1 MYTDGTILFLPAN
14 THSLNISNEERLR
27 AAICQTLLIH
37 PSTITL
43 RAFPMRAVFFKGKDH
58 PLIVQE
64 IKKFKPVKDQVLIRL
79 HNAALNHRDI
89 WTWREQNNVSAD
101 GIILGSDGCGIIEGV
116 GEDADPL
123 LIGLEVIINPSLE
136 WGNNPIV
143 QGNSF
148 RILGYPD
155 HGTFSDYIVISKKYV
170 FEKPEHLSF
179 AESAAV
185 PLSGLTAYRAL
196 FSKAR
201 LRAKEKVL
209 ITGVGGGAALWALQ
223 FAVAYQGRVYATSG
237 SDEKLSKAKELGILG
252 GFNYKDSEWSQKAL
266 KESGG
271 GFDIIIDSAGGKE
284 FSKLID
290 LALPGGRIVNFGRTA
305 GNISDIS
312 TRLLYW
318 KQISIHG
325 TTMGTRDEFLSMLDF
340 LESRH
345 IKPIID
351 KTFPLEETGE
361 AIHRMEQGNQFGK
374 IVLQISKK

>member
-1 MYTDGTILFLPAN
+1 
-14 THSLNISNEERLR
+14 
-27 AAICQTLLIH
+27 
-37 PSTITL
+37 
-43 RAFPMRAVFFKGKDH
+43 MRAVFFKGKDQ
-58 PLIVQE
+58 PLVVQE
-64 IKKFKPVKDQVLIRL
+64 IKKFKPVKDQVLVKL

-89 WTWREQNNVSAD
+89 WTWREQTNVTAD
-101 GIILGSDGCGIIEGV
+101 GIILGSDGCGVIESV

-148 RILGYPD
+148 KILGYPD
-155 HGTFSDYIVISKKYV
+155 NGTFSDYIVISKKYV
-170 FEKPEHLSF
+170 FEKPEHLTF

-209 ITGVGGGAALWALQ
+209 ITGVGGGAALWVLQ
-223 FAVAYQGRVYATSG
+223 FAVAYQARVYVTSG
-237 SDEKLSKAKELGILG
+237 SEEKIIKAKALGAIE
-252 GFNYKDSEWSQKAL
+252 GFNYKDPDWQQKAL
-266 KESGG
+266 KESAG
-271 GFDIIIDSAGGKE
+271 GFDIIIDSAGGDQ
-284 FSKLID
+284 FSKLIE

-305 GNISDIS
+305 GNISNIS
-312 TRLLYW
+312 IRLLYW

-340 LESRH
+340 LENRK
-345 IKPIID
+345 IKPVMD
-351 KTFPLEETGE
+351 KVYTIEQINEAFQRMETGD
-361 AIHRMEQGNQFGK
+361 QFGK
-374 IVLQISKK
+374 IILQIGRK